1 MSWKLLGLLLFAV
14 AATLGFCFRDN
25 QYRLD
30 SKRMAADQEVLDHR
44 DSAYTSMTWVASPSE
59 NYLQLR
65 FFDKVEGGVCL
76 HPTWQ
81 ELVDLKDP
89 RLAHLVPATRPEMAP
104 PAKIWP
110 FTWTPDPGTVSNS
123 PYVRLFPLSI
133 LMNNKLVAAAGTD
146 PRQANARILVVGL
159 GSGAGI
165 AVLAHHFPNAAI
177 TVVDIDRKVVE
188 MVRDHFPLIRWL
200 SEQKRA
206 DGEPRLQFKIGDARQ
221 FIHFHGERKEPS
233 YDVLILDAYTAGS
246 TIPSHLMTR
255 EFFLDCARV
264 LDDDGIL
271 LANVIGSYGTSGPD
285 NTIEGEK
292 HRVLGGAIRSFRA
305 AGLVSVINFP
315 VLSVWE
321 TAGDFNLADPR
332 NNIVVASRK
341 PLEPKGAGDE
351 RWERLKSF
359 VLFPEVAAGKNVSRQ
374 YLLRHTKDDNDW
386 ATSLVDASVI
396 EGPDPTFA
404 SKLTPSPT
412 ALKSITF
419 RNSSDKDAI
428 KAARRAVVAWA
439 QKERGGKMPCNW
451 DERETDQ
458 DAIALREI
466 DWVLYARETY
476 LTSVV
481 AAREVTKHGGE
492 ALVGDKDFLDETK
505 APDNAILHDAPIFT
519 DQRPNADIL
528 NR

>member
-1 MSWKLLGLLLFAV
+1 MSWKLLGLLLFAI
-14 AATLGFCFRDN
+14 AATLGFTFRDT

-30 SKRMAADQEVLDHR
+30 SKRMAADQAVLDHR

-59 NYLQLR
+59 DYLQLR

-81 ELVDLKDP
+81 ELVELKDP
-89 RLAHLVPATRPEMAP
+89 RLAHLVPTTRPEMAP
-104 PAKIWP
+104 PAKSWP

-133 LMNNKLVAAAGTD
+133 LLNNTLVAAAGAD
-146 PRQANARILVVGL
+146 ARQAHARILVVGL

-177 TVVDIDRKVVE
+177 TVVDIDRKVID

-206 DGEPRLQFKIGDARQ
+206 DGEPRLRFEVGDARQ
-221 FIHFHGERKEPS
+221 FIHFRGERKEPT

-255 EFFLDCARV
+255 EFFVDCARV
-264 LDDDGIL
+264 LNDDGIL
-271 LANVIGSYGTSGPD
+271 LANVIGSYGRSGAG

-305 AGLVSVINFP
+305 AGLTSVINFP

-321 TAGDFNLADPR
+321 TAGQFNMEDPR

-341 PLEPKGAGDE
+341 PLEPKGSADE
-351 RWERLKSF
+351 RWDRVKSF

-374 YLLRHTKDDNDW
+374 YLLRRKDDNDW
-386 ATSLVDASVI
+386 ATSMVDASVI
-396 EGPDPTFA
+396 ESVDPTFA
-404 SKLTPSPT
+404 NKLAISKTEI
-412 ALKSITF
+412 KSIVF
-419 RNSSDKDAI
+419 RNSGDKSVI
-428 KAARRAVVAWA
+428 HAARQAVLAWA
-439 QKERGGKMPCNW
+439 KKERGGAAPCNW
-451 DERETDQ
+451 DEHESDQ
-458 DAIALREI
+458 DQIALREI

-476 LTSVV
+476 LTSVNT
-481 AAREVTKHGGE
+481 AREVTKHGGE
-492 ALVGDKDFLDETK
+492 ALVGDKDFADETK